1 MLQRNAL
8 VWVDAEIVFG
18 KTVNEFLHAL
28 KEFFIFV
35 RERQLKLN
43 ITKISLFQADVM
55 WRGKLISGTGVR
67 SDLERVDALP
77 TLPVPSTE
85 AELQYFVCAR
95 NWHDDSLPD
104 YAGVVAPLQERL
116 DVERK
121 RLGRHNKNALAVAAE
136 LTETEVTSYNDVTI
150 LIQTSDPHVLWS
162 RRCRNE
168 ILHFPWTS
176 NIIAW

>member
-55 WRGKLISGTGVR
+55 WRGKLISGTG
-67 SDLERVDALP
+67 
-77 TLPVPSTE
+77 
-85 AELQYFVCAR
+85 
-95 NWHDDSLPD
+95 
-104 YAGVVAPLQERL
+104 ERL
-116 DVERK
+116 DVDRK
-121 RLGRHNKNALAVAAE
+121 RLGRRNKNALTVAAD

-162 RRCRNE
+162 GRCRNE
-168 ILHFPWTS
+168 ILHFPLTS